1 MSTKQSS
8 DEEREVRLADRRRL
22 EAVARHQERL
32 AMQARRNGDV
42 DALARHSATAM
53 AVRLRQR

>member
-1 MSTKQSS
+1 MSMKQQSN
-8 DEEREVRLADRRRL
+8 DEREARLADRRRL

-42 DALARHSATAM
+42 DALARHSAAAM